1 MERDEVLVL
10 QKAWNSELH
19 LRYKT
24 GMYACTTC
32 GAYINPEKLEK
43 SKNKKRQVF
52 STRRRTMTDTKPNET
67 SLALLKTLMDSLARE
82 IVAFDSHN
90 PRRIDLLQELLLL
103 NELAAE
109 MRKKRMPVIIQRK
122 NSASK

>member
-1 MERDEVLVL
+1 
-10 QKAWNSELH
+10 
-19 LRYKT
+19 
-24 GMYACTTC
+24 
-32 GAYINPEKLEK
+32 
-43 SKNKKRQVF
+43 
-52 STRRRTMTDTKPNET
+52 MTDTKPNET